1 MKDPFEI
8 LLGEKAEKGKTLF
21 NKVTF
26 GMSEFI
32 VLDESIYAARAL
44 ALKSGFAMFC
54 SKYLKSVTNFKIE
67 NSFIDIYDG
76 LNFHEFQEAYFYLF
90 GKCNLIWQELEIFNE
105 DERKEARF
113 QVMIEKLLEY
123 YSDFWKHYLMQKFT
137 SIDPLTVSD
146 VVLDELIDHTAETNS
161 NIIEKSY
168 DFFNSE
174 RGLDKKKL
182 SIEI

>member
-8 LLGEKAEKGKTLF
+8 VLGEKAEKGKTLF
-21 NKVTF
+21 NKVSF

-44 ALKSGFAMFC
+44 ALKCGFAMFC
-54 SKYLKSVTNFKIE
+54 SKYLKSVTNFKNE

-90 GKCNLIWQELEIFNE
+90 GKCNLIWQELEIVNE
-105 DERKEARF
+105 NERKEARF
-113 QVMIEKLLEY
+113 EVMIEKLLEY
-123 YSDFWKHYLMQKFT
+123 YSDFWKHYLMQKFAL
-137 SIDPLTVSD
+137 IDPLMASD
-146 VVLDELIDHTAETNS
+146 IVLDELVDYVSEANNNE
-161 NIIEKSY
+161 IEKSY
-168 DFFNSE
+168 DFFSSE
-174 RGLDKKKL
+174 RGLDKKNL